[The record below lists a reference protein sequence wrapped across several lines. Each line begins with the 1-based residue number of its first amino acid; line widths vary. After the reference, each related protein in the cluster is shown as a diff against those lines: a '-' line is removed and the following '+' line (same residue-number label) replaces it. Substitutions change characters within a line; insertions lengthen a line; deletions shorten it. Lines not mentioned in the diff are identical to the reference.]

1 MLQSMLH
8 VVQVCRIRA
17 PRPWSNAT
25 DTGCDWRWAIAPLG
39 VSWKLAVASLTGCS
53 FRMPIQAQFDVSMR
67 ARVGCYSMCPC
78 CSSLPYVPTQHSQSL
93 RAW

>member
-1 MLQSMLH
+1 MQAA
-8 VVQVCRIRA
+8 I
-17 PRPWSNAT
+17 
-25 DTGCDWRWAIAPLG
+25 GWAMAPLG

-53 FRMPIQAQFDVSMR
+53 LRMPIQAQFDVSMR
-67 ARVGCYSMCPC
+67 AVGCYSMCPC